1 MHLSRNI
8 PLCDYVTHLQSHLIV
23 LLHKIFATG
32 KHYKKSSALKSS
44 NILLLLLL
52 LLLLL
57 FLVFDSKILTCDP
70 GVHASVAAYG
80 RDFFIV

>member
-44 NILLLLLL
+44 NILLLL
-52 LLLLL
+52 